1 MSPEQFQGVLTAA
14 VEGAEW
20 AWADLY
26 HAYAG
31 RVRGYLRSRGATEP
45 DDLVGDVFVQLAR
58 NLPGFEGDEA
68 SFRSWLFM
76 VAHHRLIDERRKSTR
91 RPVILTD
98 EPMKLDRPAT
108 TNVADEAVSNI
119 SIEELHLL
127 LNDLTDDQ
135 RAVVMLR
142 IIGGLSLDETATA
155 MNKNLGA
162 VTQLQRRGLAALRR
176 AIERSGVTP

>member
-1 MSPEQFQGVLTAA
+1 MLTAA

-31 RVRGYLRSRGATEP
+31 RVRGYLRSRGAVEP
-45 DDLVGDVFVQLAR
+45 DDLLGDVFVQIAR
-58 NLPGFEGDEA
+58 NLAGFVGDEA
-68 SFRSWLFM
+68 AFRSWLFI
-76 VAHHRLIDERRKSTR
+76 VAHHRLIDERRRSTR
-91 RPVILTD
+91 RPLILTD
-98 EPMKLDRPAT
+98 EPARLDQPAP

-119 SIEELHLL
+119 SVEQLYDLL
-127 LNDLTDDQ
+127 ADLTDDQ
-135 RAVVMLR
+135 RNVVMLR

-155 MNKNLGA
+155 LDKNLGA

-176 AIERSGVTP
+176 RIDRSGVTP